1 MEKRFFRRLSIEDG
15 TTIVTKEGFFAGM
28 LENICMGGLF
38 LRTNKNMEVGSTLDV
53 NVPLTA
59 NSTNI
64 TIAASVVAVRIENN
78 GIAFQFDNL
87 DHKNFWTLLSFVNQ
101 ANA

>member
-1 MEKRFFRRLSIEDG
+1 MEKRFFRRLNIEG
-15 TTIVTKEGFFAGM
+15 VTAVMTKDGFFAGM

-38 LRTNKNMEVGSTLDV
+38 LRTNNNMEVGGTLEV
-53 NVPLTA
+53 NVPLTG

-64 TIAASVVAVRIENN
+64 TIAANVVAVRIENN

-87 DHKNFWTLLSFVNQ
+87 DHKNFWTLLSFINQ

>member
-1 MEKRFFRRLSIEDG
+1 MEKRFFRRLSIEDV
-15 TTIVTKEGFFAGM
+15 TTIMTRDGLFAGM

-38 LRTNKNMEVGSTLDV
+38 LKTNKKLDVGSTLEVD
-53 NVPLTA
+53 VPLNGNPTRI
-59 NSTNI
+59 S
-64 TIAASVVAVRIENN
+64 IAASVVAVRIEDN

-87 DHKNFWTLLSFVNQ
+87 DHKNFWTLLSFINQ

>member
-1 MEKRFFRRLSIEDG
+1 MEKRFFRRLNIEG
-15 TTIVTKEGFFAGM
+15 VTAVMTKDGFFAGM

-38 LRTNKNMEVGSTLDV
+38 LRTNNNMEVGSTLEV
-53 NVPLTA
+53 NVPLTG

-87 DHKNFWTLLSFVNQ
+87 DHKNFWTLLSFINQ

>member
-1 MEKRFFRRLSIEDG
+1 M
-15 TTIVTKEGFFAGM
+15 TKDGFFAGM

-38 LRTNKNMEVGSTLDV
+38 LRTNNSMEVGTGLEV
-53 NVPLTA
+53 NLPLTA

-64 TIAASVVAVRIENN
+64 TIAASVVAVRIENH

-87 DHKNFWTLLSFVNQ
+87 DHKNFWTLLSFINQ